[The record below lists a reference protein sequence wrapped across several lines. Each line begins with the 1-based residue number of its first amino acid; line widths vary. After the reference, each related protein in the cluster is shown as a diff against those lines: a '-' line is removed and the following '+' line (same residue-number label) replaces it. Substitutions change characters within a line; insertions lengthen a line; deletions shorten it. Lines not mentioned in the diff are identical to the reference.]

1 MVASTNLIISCNFSC
16 LPLKVN
22 PKPKSLRKNHI
33 TFLLFSNT
41 STRKSLNIS
50 DSVKPLHIYNNKKG
64 VLQTC
69 YSTLNSDNKSPDD
82 QVLEKD
88 ATGGGKEGG
97 RDWTTSI
104 LLFVFWG
111 GIIYYVFNLTP
122 DQTPSRDMYFLEKL
136 LYLKGDDGF
145 RMNSVLVSLWYIMGL
160 WPLVYS
166 MLLLPTGRSSK
177 TNIPVWPFLILSCFG
192 GAYALLPYFI
202 LWTPPPP
209 SVEENELGRWP
220 LNFLESKLTSGE
232 MQFNS
237 VTLQISLAAG
247 LAIIVNAALN
257 GGDWMEFYQYFRESK
272 FVSVLAFVHTLLSVK
287 AKTDAEL
294 TISILVLCAF
304 MYCIVTVV
312 VFVKI
317 DANLPSSPVSQIHI
331 TCLDFTLLSAFGPF
345 WVYNDMTARKWYDKG
360 SWLLLISLVPFLG
373 PALYLVLRPSLSEM
387 PVSQSSTSSEE
398 Q

>member
-1 MVASTNLIISCNFSC
+1 MIQVVVKREEGTGQLQFCYLSSGVESFTMFS
-16 LPLKVN
+16 
-22 PKPKSLRKNHI
+22 
-33 TFLLFSNT
+33 
-41 STRKSLNIS
+41 
-50 DSVKPLHIYNNKKG
+50 
-64 VLQTC
+64 
-69 YSTLNSDNKSPDD
+69 
-82 QVLEKD
+82 
-88 ATGGGKEGG
+88 
-97 RDWTTSI
+97 
-104 LLFVFWG
+104 
-111 GIIYYVFNLTP
+111 NLTP

-136 LYLKGDDGF
+136 LNLKGDDGF

-209 SVEENELGRWP
+209 PVEENELGRWP
-220 LNFLESKLTSGE
+220 LNFLESKLTSG
-232 MQFNS
+232 
-237 VTLQISLAAG
+237 ISLAAG

-272 FVSVLAFVHTLLSVK
+272 F
-287 AKTDAEL
+287 
-294 TISILVLCAF
+294 
-304 MYCIVTVV
+304 
-312 VFVKI
+312 
-317 DANLPSSPVSQIHI
+317 IHI

-373 PALYLVLRPSLSEM
+373 PALYLVLRPSLSEI
-387 PVSQSSTSSEE
+387 PVSQSPTSSEE

>member
-1 MVASTNLIISCNFSC
+1 MGFNPSSASGPPPSLKRCHFVRFVGAIAQKTAPFPSQAMSCTCNQIIARKNLASLLPAKMVASTNLIISCNFSC

-22 PKPKSLRKNHI
+22 PKPKSLLKTHY
-33 TFLLFSNT
+33 TSLLFSNT
-41 STRKSLNIS
+41 STREGLNIS
-50 DSVKPLHIYNNKKG
+50 NLVKPQYIYNNKKG

-82 QVLEKD
+82 QVLDKD
-88 ATGGGKEGG
+88 ATGGGKEGE

-111 GIIYYVFNLTP
+111 GLIYYVFNLTP

-202 LWTPPPP
+202 LWRPPPP
-209 SVEENELGRWP
+209 PVEENELGRWP
-220 LNFLESKLTSGE
+220 LNFLESKLTSGI
-232 MQFNS
+232 
-237 VTLQISLAAG
+237 LLAAG
-247 LAIIVNAALN
+247 LTIIINAALN
-257 GGDWMEFYQYFRESK
+257 GGEWKEFYQYFRESK
-272 FVSVLAFVHTLLSVK
+272 F
-287 AKTDAEL
+287 
-294 TISILVLCAF
+294 
-304 MYCIVTVV
+304 
-312 VFVKI
+312 
-317 DANLPSSPVSQIHI
+317 IHI

-387 PVSQSSTSSEE
+387 PVSQSPTSSEE

>member
-22 PKPKSLRKNHI
+22 PKPKSLRKTHI
-33 TFLLFSNT
+33 TFLMFSNT

-50 DSVKPLHIYNNKKG
+50 DSAKPLHIYNNKKG

-69 YSTLNSDNKSPDD
+69 YSTLNSDNESPDD

-88 ATGGGKEGG
+88 DTGGGKEGRKG
-97 RDWTTSI
+97 LDNFNSAI
-104 LLFVFWG
+104 CLLGWNHLLCFQPHSR
-111 GIIYYVFNLTP
+111 P
-122 DQTPSRDMYFLEKL
+122 DSSRDMYFLEKL
-136 LYLKGDDGF
+136 LNLKGDDGF

-209 SVEENELGRWP
+209 PVEENELGRWP
-220 LNFLESKLTSGE
+220 LNFLESKLTSG
-232 MQFNS
+232 
-237 VTLQISLAAG
+237 ISLAAG

-272 FVSVLAFVHTLLSVK
+272 F
-287 AKTDAEL
+287 
-294 TISILVLCAF
+294 
-304 MYCIVTVV
+304 
-312 VFVKI
+312 
-317 DANLPSSPVSQIHI
+317 IHI

-373 PALYLVLRPSLSEM
+373 PALYLVLRPSLSEI
-387 PVSQSSTSSEE
+387 PVSQSPTSSEE